1 MARNK
6 RQKRITDIQ
15 SAQQH
20 IVMLHEPYP
29 LIYNEE
35 TGEPAIQIGTLN
47 IVETKDDEIE
57 VESYPIIRPIILND
71 ENGEINGS
79 GIISPYSMY
88 IAESGSD
95 MSGWRN
101 MCILT
106 PHIDIEDLFMLLQ
119 EYCNLADTMIQ
130 DPADIIEGLKAY
142 GYKVNMPKAKEIV
155 IHLEPDDSR
164 IWWKSE
170 YPTVGG
176 PVDRHHRDVLQVSDK
191 VLRIDPGSGDQGS
204 ETVVGGSVLISG
216 DHEGRGQRIIFVV
229 SVCHDHLMRA
239 DRQLAIGDSPVRVG
253 SFGSID
259 CKGWLEICRQACE
272 GDCSGSIRDVHIP
285 HGHGRFRIGR
295 NDYISDQCGISVCI
309 DAYCIV
315 ARVQCAVCVEGI
327 EPVDRGT
334 VFAPIRD
341 LTAVQRDLDLVRMA
355 VFDIKVDPWQ
365 GTDRSCTIRDDHGVH
380 FALILHPVISL
391 TGVVRIN
398 RELIR
403 TIQFVRRQ
411 RARIKFAPG
420 RSFGID
426 LKRDHIG

>member
-106 PHIDIEDLFMLLQ
+106 PRIDIEDLFLLLQ

-142 GYKVNMPKAKEIV
+142 GYKVVMPKAKDII

-170 YPTVGG
+170 YPIAGG
-176 PVDRHHRDVLQVSDK
+176 PVDP
-191 VLRIDPGSGDQGS
+191 RIITNMWFMASG
-204 ETVVGGSVLISG
+204 GGSLGHNIDGLVENALYYDTLFKEQG
-216 DHEGRGQRIIFVV
+216 LPLPTYKFVT
-229 SVCHDHLMRA
+229 SEP
-239 DRQLAIGDSPVRVG
+239 G
-253 SFGSID
+253 
-259 CKGWLEICRQACE
+259 CE
-272 GDCSGSIRDVHIP
+272 GEIE
-285 HGHGRFRIGR
+285 
-295 NDYISDQCGISVCI
+295 YINENFTNMLIH
-309 DAYCIV
+309 
-315 ARVQCAVCVEGI
+315 E
-327 EPVDRGT
+327 RG
-334 VFAPIRD
+334 
-341 LTAVQRDLDLVRMA
+341 
-355 VFDIKVDPWQ
+355 KY
-365 GTDRSCTIRDDHGVH
+365 
-380 FALILHPVISL
+380 
-391 TGVVRIN
+391 
-398 RELIR
+398 
-403 TIQFVRRQ
+403 
-411 RARIKFAPG
+411 KY
-420 RSFGID
+420 
-426 LKRDHIG
+426 

>member
-95 MSGWRN
+95 MSAWRN
-101 MCILT
+101 ICILT
-106 PHIDIEDLFMLLQ
+106 PRIDIEDLFLLLQ

-142 GYKVNMPKAKEIV
+142 GYKVVMPKAKDII

-170 YPTVGG
+170 YPIAGG
-176 PVDRHHRDVLQVSDK
+176 PVDP
-191 VLRIDPGSGDQGS
+191 RIITNMWFMASG
-204 ETVVGGSVLISG
+204 GGSLGHNIDGLVENALYYDTLFKEQG
-216 DHEGRGQRIIFVV
+216 LPLPTYKFVT
-229 SVCHDHLMRA
+229 SEP
-239 DRQLAIGDSPVRVG
+239 G
-253 SFGSID
+253 
-259 CKGWLEICRQACE
+259 CE
-272 GDCSGSIRDVHIP
+272 GEIE
-285 HGHGRFRIGR
+285 
-295 NDYISDQCGISVCI
+295 YINENFTNMLIH
-309 DAYCIV
+309 
-315 ARVQCAVCVEGI
+315 E
-327 EPVDRGT
+327 RGKYKET
-334 VFAPIRD
+334 
-341 LTAVQRDLDLVRMA
+341 
-355 VFDIKVDPWQ
+355 
-365 GTDRSCTIRDDHGVH
+365 
-380 FALILHPVISL
+380 
-391 TGVVRIN
+391 
-398 RELIR
+398 
-403 TIQFVRRQ
+403 
-411 RARIKFAPG
+411 
-420 RSFGID
+420 
-426 LKRDHIG
+426 

>member
-1 MARNK
+1 MERNK
-6 RQKRITDIQ
+6 RQKKIADIQ

-176 PVDRHHRDVLQVSDK
+176 PVDP
-191 VLRIDPGSGDQGS
+191 RIVTDMWFMASG
-204 ETVVGGSVLISG
+204 GGSLGHNIDGLVENALYYDTLFKEQG
-216 DHEGRGQRIIFVV
+216 LPLPTYKFVT
-229 SVCHDHLMRA
+229 SEP
-239 DRQLAIGDSPVRVG
+239 G
-253 SFGSID
+253 
-259 CKGWLEICRQACE
+259 CE
-272 GDCSGSIRDVHIP
+272 GEIE
-285 HGHGRFRIGR
+285 
-295 NDYISDQCGISVCI
+295 YINENFTNMLQH
-309 DAYCIV
+309 
-315 ARVQCAVCVEGI
+315 E
-327 EPVDRGT
+327 
-334 VFAPIRD
+334 
-341 LTAVQRDLDLVRMA
+341 
-355 VFDIKVDPWQ
+355 
-365 GTDRSCTIRDDHGVH
+365 
-380 FALILHPVISL
+380 
-391 TGVVRIN
+391 
-398 RELIR
+398 
-403 TIQFVRRQ
+403 
-411 RARIKFAPG
+411 RAKY
-420 RSFGID
+420 
-426 LKRDHIG
+426 KET